1 MHDTTSQFHDAIRA
15 TGLQPP
21 DVIVPGKFHRFPGI
35 GKRKANKAGWC
46 KLFNDC
52 MGGCFGDFSS
62 GLSESWQ
69 AKRDRKFTK
78 AERATF
84 TRHIEETR
92 AQADEDRKEKYAK
105 AAERAKAIWNASSR
119 ESEDHPYLAK
129 RGILASGS

>member
-1 MHDTTSQFHDAIRA
+1 VQDTTSQFHDAIRA

-21 DVIVPGKFHRFPGI
+21 DVIIPGKYHRFPGI

-46 KLFNDC
+46 KLFNNC

-69 AKRDRKFTK
+69 AKLDRKLTD

-84 TRHIEETR
+84 RCQIEEAR
-92 AQADEDRKEKYAK
+92 AQADETEMKNTLRQRRGRNQYGMRQ
-105 AAERAKAIWNASSR
+105 AERVKT
-119 ESEDHPYLAK
+119 
-129 RGILASGS
+129 ILI